1 MIVKCPACAAR
12 FRLDREKLAGKRV
25 SLRCARCRSPFKV
38 EFPHSTPVH
47 DEKKVRVMIAHSDR
61 ELCDTIRLI
70 IEDAGFDSVLGHNG
84 AEVLAAMDAARPQV
98 AIVDVAL
105 QGLYAFEVVD
115 TVRRRP
121 GLDNVKIILLS
132 SVYNKAAYKRHP
144 NSLYGADDYIEKH
157 HIPDDLVMKINR
169 MLVGAAETVSAAENG
184 ETEESG
190 KQLSPAESTSQSL
203 DFIHTVNK
211 KIQIAEAH
219 EVTTDSVPERERA
232 ERLARIIVADISL
245 YYQDRVDEG
254 ILEGNWSEL
263 LAIEIK
269 EARRLFSDRF
279 QSPEIRNSKIL
290 EAAFLDLLER
300 RSRELGV

>member
-12 FRLDREKLAGKRV
+12 FRLNREKLAGKRV
-25 SLRCARCRSPFKV
+25 TLRCARCRSPFKV
-38 EFPHSTPVH
+38 ELPHSTPLQA
-47 DEKKVRVMIAHSDR
+47 EEKVRVMIAHSDR
-61 ELCDTIRLI
+61 ELCGTIGDI
-70 IEDAGFDSVLGHNG
+70 VKSAGFKGIFGHNG
-84 AEVLAAMDAARPQV
+84 TEVLAAMDAVRPQI

-121 GLDNVKIILLS
+121 GLANVKIILLS

-157 HIPDDLVMKINR
+157 HIPDDLILKINR
-169 MLVGAAETVSAAENG
+169 LLVGADDVGTSAGNDEIEASGQQLSAAEG
-184 ETEESG
+184 
-190 KQLSPAESTSQSL
+190 ASQSL
-203 DFIHTVNK
+203 DFIHSVNA
-211 KIQIAEAH
+211 KIQTAEDH
-219 EVTTDSVPERERA
+219 EVTAASVPEHERA
-232 ERLARIIVADISL
+232 ARLARIIVADISL
-245 YYQDRVDEG
+245 YYQNRIDEG

-263 LAIEIK
+263 LAAEIK
-269 EARRLFSDRF
+269 EARRLFRERF
-279 QSPEIRNSKIL
+279 PSPQIQNSKIL

>member
-25 SLRCARCRSPFKV
+25 TLRCSRCRSPFKV
-38 EFPHSTPVH
+38 ELPRSTPAVA
-47 DEKKVRVMIAHSDR
+47 EKKVRVMIAHSDH
-61 ELCDTIRLI
+61 ELCRTIRDVV
-70 IEDAGFDSVLGHNG
+70 EGAGFEGVLGHNG
-84 AEVLAAMDAARPQV
+84 AEVLAAMDAVRPQV
-98 AIVDVAL
+98 AVVDVAL

-132 SVYNKAAYKRHP
+132 SVYNKAAYKRRP

-157 HIPDDLVMKINR
+157 HIPDDLILKVNR
-169 MLVGAAETVSAAENG
+169 LLVGAGEADASAESSPVEA
-184 ETEESG
+184 SG
-190 KQLSPAESTSQSL
+190 QQLSPAEGISQSL
-203 DFIHTVNK
+203 DFIHSVNE
-211 KIQIAEAH
+211 KIQTAEDR
-219 EVTTDSVPERERA
+219 EVSAESVPERERA

-245 YYQDRVDEG
+245 YYQNRIDEG

-263 LAIEIK
+263 LAVEIK
-269 EARRLFSDRF
+269 EARRLFADRF
-279 QSPEIRNSKIL
+279 PSHGIQNSKIL
-290 EAAFLDLLER
+290 EAAFLDLLEK